1 MILRRPR
8 YFLREAAHNLWHFK
22 ARHAVSL
29 AIICLSFV
37 ILGVFLCLS
46 NNLGEKAR
54 TMARNL
60 AVVFYLD
67 AGVPEAERLPV
78 EEEIRRSPL
87 VAGVRAVAPDEASA
101 RFLRDFPDLKDVV
114 LNLGLNPFPP
124 SLEVSFKD
132 PATPAAA
139 ILGFID
145 QVRRNAA
152 VRDVQF
158 NRDWADKVASLG
170 RAARAVGVF
179 FGGILVLA
187 AFFIISNVIKLIVV
201 ARGSEIEILRLV
213 GATNAFI
220 RVPFLLE
227 GTILGAAGGLLSIGL
242 VFVLVR
248 LFPAAAGQTL
258 GALQELVGLRFLT
271 AGQAAGLVFG
281 GGFVGFLGSLSSI
294 ARFLRA

>member
-1 MILRRPR
+1 MILRRTR
-8 YFLREAAHNLWHFK
+8 YFVREATRNLWHFK
-22 ARHAVSL
+22 ARHAISL

-46 NNLGEKAR
+46 NNLREKAR
-54 TMARNL
+54 AMAQNL

-67 AGVPEAERLPV
+67 GSVPAAERLPV

-87 VAGVRAVAPDEASA
+87 VGGVRAVAPDEASA
-101 RFLRDFPDLKDVV
+101 RFLLDFPELKDIV

-124 SLEVSFKD
+124 SVEVSLKD
-132 PATPAAA
+132 PATPAEA
-139 ILGFID
+139 ILGFIEGIK
-145 QVRRNAA
+145 RNPV

-158 NRDWADKVASLG
+158 NRDWADKIASLG
-170 RAARAVGVF
+170 RVAAAVGLF

-187 AFFIISNVIKLIVV
+187 AFFIISNVIKLIVI
-201 ARGSEIEILRLV
+201 ARKSEIEILRLV

-242 VFVLVR
+242 VFILVR
-248 LFPAAAGQTL
+248 IFPAAAGQTL
-258 GALQELVGLRFLT
+258 GALQELIGFRFLT
-271 AGQAAGLVFG
+271 FGQSLALVVG

-294 ARFLRA
+294 ARFLRI